1 MLLHCCVDRVR
12 HGQRDGRINL
22 EVRRKRRIIPGD
34 NGDSGWGQTYT
45 ISAKCAI
52 VTAPVAV
59 LASGRIAFDP
69 PLSSEDSLALFRGR
83 NMYPATKLLLH
94 FSRRCW
100 PAKLYGTVMAGAGIF
115 VPEAWF
121 KEDENGRCVATGF
134 LTAEYANNL
143 ERETAARLGLTSPS
157 HTTTPAVEQMM
168 CRIFL
173 EQLDEVFFF
182 TGTQTHE
189 CCCRLRLAPESV
201 LGGWSWSRGIASR
214 PTKAQHCLC
223 CWKGVPLGTRYA
235 SFYRRWLLQC

>member
-1 MLLHCCVDRVR
+1 M
-12 HGQRDGRINL
+12 
-22 EVRRKRRIIPGD
+22 
-34 NGDSGWGQTYT
+34 
-45 ISAKCAI
+45 
-52 VTAPVAV
+52 TAPVAV

-100 PAKLYGTVMAGAGIF
+100 PAKLHGTVMAGAGIF

-134 LTAEYANNL
+134 LTAEYAYNL
-143 ERETAARLGLTSPS
+143 ERETAARLGLTSPT

-173 EQLDEVFFF
+173 EQLDEVFSLLEPRLMSAAVASDWHQSQYLAGGPGAEELPQDLPKPSTVFVA
-182 TGTQTHE
+182 GKVYRWAHDTH
-189 CCCRLRLAPESV
+189 PFI
-201 LGGWSWSRGIASR
+201 GGDI
-214 PTKAQHCLC
+214 LC
-223 CWKGVPLGTRYA
+223 
-235 SFYRRWLLQC
+235 